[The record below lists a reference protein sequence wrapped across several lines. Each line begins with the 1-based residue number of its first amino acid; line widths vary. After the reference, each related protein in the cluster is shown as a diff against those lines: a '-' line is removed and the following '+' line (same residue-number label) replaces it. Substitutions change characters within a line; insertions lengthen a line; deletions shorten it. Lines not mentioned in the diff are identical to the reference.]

1 MKESLG
7 ASKRPTVL
15 YVEFDLFNRRSQGVS
30 DSIWWRPKFNKGWN
44 EGKTDYF
51 ISQ

>member
-1 MKESLG
+1 MLTKNAAINERMKVSLG

-30 DSIWWRPKFNKGWN
+30 DSI
-44 EGKTDYF
+44 
-51 ISQ
+51 